1 MYIIIIIMS
10 FEFTSLKRLVLYITN
25 YSLISILTTPD
36 IWLLKPSML
45 LTYCHMSPNSNKL
58 PKKKNNNHK
67 WRNIHVHVYQ
77 IADFFY

>member
-1 MYIIIIIMS
+1 MYIIIIIIS

-45 LTYCHMSPNSNKL
+45 LTYCHMSPNYNKL
-58 PKKKNNNHK
+58 QKKNNNNHK
-67 WRNIHVHVYQ
+67 WRKIHVHVYQ

>member
-1 MYIIIIIMS
+1 MS

-58 PKKKNNNHK
+58 PKKKK
-67 WRNIHVHVYQ
+67 
-77 IADFFY
+77 